1 LSLKLL
7 ETISVKRRIGLASLL
22 ILSVLFTTVSATQA
36 LEMRAV
42 HSTGSSAL
50 PEALLYKANV
60 NFYGVNGVKKIDV
73 DIGNSGT
80 SDTMITRF
88 YVGTSSSTLQN
99 QTIAPAPLQAGWIQR
114 VTIDYEW
121 TAGVTYYFKV
131 LCISGQSLDFSE
143 QASSSVPEGNDN
155 VAVVR
160 FEPENVTVG
169 EGDVFNVSVLIEN
182 IPADLGMA
190 GVEFRITWNPTVL
203 NAIDMTEVM
212 FHSVTPQDEWGN
224 IWRCVDRINNTEGSV
239 WYAYLWQDWSRAK
252 NGGYWHIYGN
262 NTLAT
267 ITLKA
272 VGAGSA
278 ALHFSVMKV
287 ADPDAEPLIY
297 RDEWG
302 YGGDHTSILKNV
314 IVDCD
319 VNVEKAGEQGSDS
332 HAQSSEG
339 KSNDVGL
346 SIPTP
351 SMIQW
356 QGMVQIMGMFVAFGG
371 VIGTA
376 FMLISHSYLVRQRR
390 KKET

>member
-1 LSLKLL
+1 
-7 ETISVKRRIGLASLL
+7 
-22 ILSVLFTTVSATQA
+22 VSATQA

-50 PEALLYKANV
+50 PGALLYKANV

-131 LCISGQSLDFSE
+131 LSVSGQSLDFSE

-190 GVEFRITWNPTVL
+190 GVEFKITWNPTVL

-302 YGGDHTSILKNV
+302 YDADHTSILKNV

-346 SIPTP
+346 PIPTP
-351 SMIQW
+351 SMIQG
-356 QGMVQIMGMFVAFGG
+356 QGMVLIMGMFAAFGG

-376 FMLISHSYLVRQRR
+376 FMLISHSYLVRRRR